1 MVPER
6 SWGHWHLQAV
16 PRALSPVP
24 PSLWC
29 PCPPVWLPPP
39 QGMLRDARH
48 RQRCCSHPGDTG
60 DTASPYVPCVC
71 PLPGATIPHGTGM
84 GFAPHGSHWAG
95 CSGQDAAPLMFRGRR
110 AEGTVLCPGGVSDVP
125 YWSHSICFSL
135 ALSADMRDRYGF
147 SGHSH
152 CAAPFTDGRGGLV
165 ACEGG
170 TAAGHGA
177 IGVPGGG

>member
-1 MVPER
+1 MELGTLAPPGRATCPVPSATVPVVSLPSCVAPTAPRNAEGCPTPPEMLFPP
-6 SWGHWHLQAV
+6 WGH
-16 PRALSPVP
+16 
-24 PSLWC
+24 
-29 PCPPVWLPPP
+29 
-39 QGMLRDARH
+39 QGH
-48 RQRCCSHPGDTG
+48 RST
-60 DTASPYVPCVC
+60 YVPCVC

-135 ALSADMRDRYGF
+135 ALSADMRDRCGF